1 MAAILLLEAG
11 YAPTQVKSLVQG
23 VRLKALTLAAHLN
36 YLNTHYAFAG

>member
-23 VRLKALTLAAHLN
+23 LRPKALTLAAHLD
-36 YLNTHYAFAG
+36 YLNNHHAFAG